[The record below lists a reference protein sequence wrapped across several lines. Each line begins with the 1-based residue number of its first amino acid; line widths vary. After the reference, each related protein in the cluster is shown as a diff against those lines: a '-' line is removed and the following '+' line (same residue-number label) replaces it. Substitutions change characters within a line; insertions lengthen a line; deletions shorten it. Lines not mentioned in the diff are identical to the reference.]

1 MTWQE
6 RRTVTILSTILA
18 ILCAA
23 LLIVLGIRY
32 QEGRDLPDGE
42 EPAVPGA
49 VTDPS
54 AFNSLF
60 YENGST
66 TLSFSLNEEERWV
79 WDADTDFPLDTATI
93 TSIMELLTSWK
104 PQQTITDSA
113 TLESCG
119 MGTPTATLT
128 AGTAQGGTVTMLL
141 GKATTDGA
149 SYYMRYNGDESTAY
163 IIDGALYQLLCVPIY
178 DMCQLPEL
186 PQLPEDAIQSITIR
200 GAAPA
205 EGERGV
211 TTVLAAQRAD
221 GEDAATTW
229 RSGGANVTDDET
241 VRALLLD
248 LAALAFEK
256 CVDYRPSDEAASI
269 CGFDAPAAELKVE
282 FVTDSGVEQTLEL
295 TIGSPLPDGSGRYTR
310 LGGDSTIYL
319 LPTAALDPLMRVSV
333 NGLEG

>member
-6 RRTVTILSTILA
+6 RRTITILSTILA

-49 VTDPS
+49 VTDPG
-54 AFNSLF
+54 AFTSLF
-60 YENGST
+60 YENGSA
-66 TLSFSLNEEERWV
+66 TLSFSLNGEEKWV

-93 TSIMELLTSWK
+93 NSIMELLTSWR

-119 MGTPTATLT
+119 MDDPTATLT
-128 AGTAQGGTVTMLL
+128 AATAQGGTVTMLL

-163 IIDGALYQLLCVPIY
+163 IIDGALYRLLCVPIY
-178 DMCQLPEL
+178 DMCQLPQL

-282 FVTDSGVEQTLEL
+282 YVTDSGAEQTLEL
-295 TIGSPLPDGSGRYTR
+295 TIGNPLPDGSGRYTR
-310 LGGDSTIYL
+310 LGEDTTIYL

>member
-32 QEGRDLPDGE
+32 QENRDLPGE
-42 EPAVPGA
+42 EDPAVPGT

-54 AFNSLF
+54 AFTTLF

-66 TLSFSLNEEERWV
+66 TLSFSLDEAGKWV
-79 WDADTDFPLDTATI
+79 WDADPDFPLDDATI
-93 TSIMELLTSWK
+93 IAITELLTSWK

-119 MGTPTATLT
+119 MDNPTATLT
-128 AGTAQGGTVTMLL
+128 AGTARGGAVTMLL
-141 GKATTDGA
+141 GKATTDGN

-163 IIDGALYQLLCVPIY
+163 IIADTLYQLLCVPIY
-178 DMCQLPEL
+178 DMCELPEL
-186 PQLPEDAIQSITIR
+186 PALTEDAIQSITIQ

-205 EGERGV
+205 EGEQGV
-211 TTVLAAQRAD
+211 TTYLAAQRAE
-221 GEDAATTW
+221 GEDSVTTW
-229 RSGGANVTDDET
+229 RSSGANVTDDET
-241 VRALLLD
+241 VRALLSD
-248 LAALAFEK
+248 LEALAFEK

-269 CGFDAPAAELKVE
+269 CGFDEPAATLKVE
-282 FVTDSGVEQTLEL
+282 YVADSGVEQSLEL
-295 TIGSPLPDGSGRYTR
+295 TIGNPLPDGSGRYTR
-310 LGGDSTIYL
+310 LGDDTTIYL